1 MKHKKGVAFYVF
13 LGIVFSIVYLIFAAQ
28 PLGKEYQFIPQWK
41 LDVNAQTQKTTV
53 AGEKPLYFKLGQTM
67 GYFTESGTLLSTE
80 TFPFKAAISEHY
92 YAPYNTYGSAIDF
105 FTPDGKKAGTI
116 TESGFPLF
124 DKDRIFVFLAGGASF
139 VECDSDGKRKWEYNG
154 TVPITAFDSSPSGCV
169 AGFAD
174 GTVRQFSSD
183 GTMIQK
189 FSPGGS
195 DFQVILG
202 AALSSDGSMIA
213 LVAGQNRQRFVLMK
227 KYDAQTKI
235 VFHEYIA
242 QSDPR
247 QRLVEFSKD
256 GSTVWYNYKD
266 MLGIVAI
273 QFSVVHT
280 PKHILY
286 AVPAIAEIGCTPALE
301 ELFEMLL
308 AGIEATARLVTPIM
322 CDGVPYQSHIGLGT
336 CIVLKY
342 FCMAVIPFVKQPVPT
357 LTHGRELQGAVEP

>member
-13 LGIVFSIVYLIFAAQ
+13 LGIVFSIVYIILAAE
-28 PLGKEYQFIPQWK
+28 PLAKEHQFIPQWK
-41 LDVNAQTQKTTV
+41 LDVNAHIQK
-53 AGEKPLYFKLGQTM
+53 ADASGEKPLYFKLGQTM
-67 GYFTESGTLLSTE
+67 GYFTESDTLLSVE

-92 YAPYNTYGSAIDF
+92 YAPYNTYGSSIDF
-105 FTPDGKKAGTI
+105 FTPDGQKAGTI

-139 VECDSDGKRKWEYNG
+139 VECDSDGKRKWEYDG

-195 DFQVILG
+195 DYQVILG

-227 KYDAQTKI
+227 KYEAQSKV
-235 VFHEYIA
+235 VFHEYVG

-247 QRLVEFSKD
+247 QRLVEFGKD
-256 GSTVWYNYKD
+256 GSVVWYNYKNT
-266 MLGIVAI
+266 LGIVDTKSGKASHLAI
-273 QFSVVHT
+273 RGQ
-280 PKHILY
+280 
-286 AVPAIAEIGCTPALE
+286 AISLE
-301 ELFEMLL
+301 ESGDLVFVLTRDETNYTVYAIEKFDTMIGSFSFDAQSAFIRTDGENLFV
-308 AGIEATARLVTPIM
+308 GKDSSISRIKIT
-322 CDGVPYQSHIGLGT
+322 
-336 CIVLKY
+336 KN
-342 FCMAVIPFVKQPVPT
+342 
-357 LTHGRELQGAVEP
+357 

>member
-67 GYFTESGTLLSTE
+67 GYFTESGTLLSVE

-139 VECDSDGKRKWEYNG
+139 VECDPDGRRKWEYNG

-174 GTVRQFSSD
+174 GTVRQFSPD
-183 GTMIQK
+183 GTLVQK
-189 FSPGGS
+189 FAPGGS
-195 DFQVILG
+195 DYQVILG
-202 AALSSDGSMIA
+202 AALSQDGSMIA
-213 LVAGQNRQRFVLMK
+213 LISGQNRQRFILTK
-227 KYDAQTKI
+227 KYDAQQSKI
-235 VFHEYIA
+235 IFHEYIA
-242 QSDPR
+242 QSDSR
-247 QRLVEFSKD
+247 QRLVQFSKD
-256 GSTVWYNYKD
+256 GRTVWYNYKD
-266 MLGIVAI
+266 TLGIVDAGNGKNTHIAI
-273 QFSVVHT
+273 RGQAISLAESGDLVFVLTKNDTIYTVYVIEKFDTVNASFSFDAQT
-280 PKHILY
+280 AFIRTDGENLFIGKDS
-286 AVPAIAEIGCTPALE
+286 EISR
-301 ELFEMLL
+301 
-308 AGIEATARLVTPIM
+308 IK
-322 CDGVPYQSHIGLGT
+322 
-336 CIVLKY
+336 IVKN
-342 FCMAVIPFVKQPVPT
+342 
-357 LTHGRELQGAVEP
+357 

>member
-1 MKHKKGVAFYVF
+1 MKHKKGAAFYVF
-13 LGIVFSIVYLIFAAQ
+13 LGIVFSIVYIILAAE
-28 PLGKEYQFIPQWK
+28 PLTKEHQFIPQWK
-41 LDVNAQTQKTTV
+41 LDVNAQIQK
-53 AGEKPLYFKLGQTM
+53 AHASREKPLYFKLGQTM
-67 GYFTESGTLLSTE
+67 GYFTESGKLLSVE
-80 TFPFKAAISEHY
+80 TFPFKAAISERY
-92 YAPYNTYGSAIDF
+92 YAPYNTYGSSIDF
-105 FTPDGKKAGTI
+105 FTPDGEKAGTL

-174 GTVRQFSSD
+174 GTVRQFSPD
-183 GTMIQK
+183 GTVIQK

-195 DFQVILG
+195 DYQVILG

-266 MLGIVAI
+266 TLGIVDTKSGKASHLPIRGQAI
-273 QFSVVHT
+273 S
-280 PKHILY
+280 
-286 AVPAIAEIGCTPALE
+286 LE
-301 ELFEMLL
+301 ECGNLVFVLTKDDAQYTVYAIEKFDTMNGSFSFEAQSAFIRTDGENLFVGKDSTISRMT
-308 AGIEATARLVTPIM
+308 II
-322 CDGVPYQSHIGLGT
+322 
-336 CIVLKY
+336 KN
-342 FCMAVIPFVKQPVPT
+342 
-357 LTHGRELQGAVEP
+357 